1 MRHAALQSV
10 ADNPFPR
17 LAHVLPPIVTGD
29 PSHRLPPVNFVFSM
43 MGLFSFSGSSLFSLL
58 LFSFSWKLLFA
69 LALLLSLPS
78 FSLLLLLLLLLSF
91 SLKLLFAL
99 ALLLSLPLSS
109 LLLFPFSSKLL
120 FALALL
126 LLLPLFS

>member
-69 LALLLSLPS
+69 LALLLSLPL
-78 FSLLLLLLLLLSF
+78 FSLLL
-91 SLKLLFAL
+91 
-99 ALLLSLPLSS
+99 SS
-109 LLLFPFSSKLL
+109 FSSKLL

-126 LLLPLFS
+126 LLLPLFSLLLFSFSLKTLFVFT